1 VTDNADLVI
10 RGGTVIDGTGGEP
23 FEADIAVADERIIGI
38 GRISSNGR
46 EEIDAKGRIVTP
58 GFIDLHT
65 HYDGQ
70 VTWEDRLSPSSTHGV
85 TTVVMGNCGVG
96 FAPCHLEDRQTLM
109 KLLEGVEDIPD
120 TVMSAGLPWNWESFP
135 EYLNTV
141 AGRPHDVDIAALIPH
156 SPLRLY
162 VMGKRAINRE
172 PANAADLNKMAELVR
187 EAIQAGAFGIGT
199 SRALSHRSRNGDLIP
214 TLTASEEEL
223 LTLAMAMKDSGK
235 GILQVVSD
243 FTGTSDPRP
252 EFNMWR
258 RIVEASGRPMFYTLQ
273 QRHSQPDAWR
283 TMLQLTEQARTDG
296 LPILA
301 QVLGRPSGLL
311 LGLELSLNPFSHYS
325 SYKAIAGLPL
335 AARVA
340 EMRKQEFRQ
349 RLLAESPEA
358 GPSSMDCQDFE
369 RMFPLDDPPN
379 YEPPAETSVAAL
391 ARRRGV
397 RPDEFVYDLLL
408 EQGGRAIL
416 LAAAQN
422 YADGSLNASLTMM
435 RSEATIFGLGDGG
448 AHYGM
453 ICDASL
459 PTYLLSHWT
468 RDRSR
473 GAKMPLPWMVEQL
486 TGRIARAIGLEDRGV
501 LGVGRKADINVIDY
515 DRLRLRSPMVMLDLP
530 AGGRR
535 IVQPAEG
542 YVATI
547 VSGRVTYRDGASTGQ
562 LPGRLLRAA

>member
-1 VTDNADLVI
+1 
-10 RGGTVIDGTGGEP
+10 
-23 FEADIAVADERIIGI
+23 
-38 GRISSNGR
+38 
-46 EEIDAKGRIVTP
+46 
-58 GFIDLHT
+58 
-65 HYDGQ
+65 
-70 VTWEDRLSPSSTHGV
+70 
-85 TTVVMGNCGVG
+85 
-96 FAPCHLEDRQTLM
+96 
-109 KLLEGVEDIPD
+109 
-120 TVMSAGLPWNWESFP
+120 
-135 EYLNTV
+135 
-141 AGRPHDVDIAALIPH
+141 
-156 SPLRLY
+156 
-162 VMGKRAINRE
+162 
-172 PANAADLNKMAELVR
+172 
-187 EAIQAGAFGIGT
+187 
-199 SRALSHRSRNGDLIP
+199 
-214 TLTASEEEL
+214 
-223 LTLAMAMKDSGK
+223 
-235 GILQVVSD
+235 
-243 FTGTSDPRP
+243 
-252 EFNMWR
+252 
-258 RIVEASGRPMFYTLQ
+258 
-273 QRHSQPDAWR
+273 
-283 TMLQLTEQARTDG
+283 
-296 LPILA
+296 
-301 QVLGRPSGLL
+301 
-311 LGLELSLNPFSHYS
+311 
-325 SYKAIAGLPL
+325 
-335 AARVA
+335 
-340 EMRKQEFRQ
+340 
-349 RLLAESPEA
+349 
-358 GPSSMDCQDFE
+358 
-369 RMFPLDDPPN
+369 
-379 YEPPAETSVAAL
+379 
-391 ARRRGV
+391 
-397 RPDEFVYDLLL
+397 VYDLLL